1 MDKAHKQTDEKLAKM
16 ERHLSKIY
24 SRTSDELIAKADE
37 HLKDFL
43 AEDTKRAKWVAEGRI
58 SRRQYIEW
66 RKKEFLKRRKMVTMF
81 EQSAEQLA
89 KVNQT
94 ATAYINGEIPE
105 VYALNINATNEGIS
119 HSVSGYSFDLVDAET
134 VRLLATDDSSLL
146 PKKDIDIPKDI
157 RWNTRKMNAE
167 VLQGILQ
174 GETMGEIAKRMSK
187 VVGMNETAAIRN
199 ARTMVTSAECR
210 GRMEGF
216 RKAEESGIILKKR
229 WIATHDGRTRDWH
242 SELNGVEAD
251 TDKPFVNSIG
261 EIMYPGDPSA
271 HPANVYNCRCTI
283 AGVVKGF
290 GKKQSIGLPN
300 EEVKKPLVVQELASK
315 TEQIEKQ
322 KKQKP
327 SISAKPIKTDY
338 TMRELEGK
346 SRKELEKIA
355 CEVARKNASNVLG
368 GKITEEEAVRRF
380 NLLVGSNSTPQLR
393 KYINK
398 YGKGKK

>member
-16 ERHLSKIY
+16 EKHLSEIY
-24 SRTSDELIAKADE
+24 SRASDELVAKADE

-43 AEDTKRAKWVAEGRI
+43 AEDAKRAKWVAEGRI
-58 SRRQYIEW
+58 TRRQYIEW

-105 VYALNINATNEGIS
+105 VYALNINATNEGIA
-119 HSVSGYSFDLVDAET
+119 HSVSGYSFDLFDAET

-146 PKKDIDIPKDI
+146 PQKEINIPKDI

-174 GETMGEIAKRMSK
+174 GETMQEIAQRMSN

-199 ARTMVTSAECR
+199 ARTMVTGAECR

-242 SELNGVEAD
+242 SELNGVEVD
-251 TDKPFVNSIG
+251 PDEPFVNSVG

-283 AGVVKGF
+283 ASRVVGF
-290 GKKQSIGLPN
+290 KK
-300 EEVKKPLVVQELASK
+300 VSK
-315 TEQIEKQ
+315 
-322 KKQKP
+322 
-327 SISAKPIKTDY
+327 
-338 TMRELEGK
+338 
-346 SRKELEKIA
+346 
-355 CEVARKNASNVLG
+355 
-368 GKITEEEAVRRF
+368 
-380 NLLVGSNSTPQLR
+380 
-393 KYINK
+393 
-398 YGKGKK
+398 

>member
-16 ERHLSKIY
+16 EKHLSKIY
-24 SRTSDELIAKADE
+24 SRTSDELVTKADE

-105 VYALNINATNEGIS
+105 VYALNINATNEGIA
-119 HSVSGYSFDLVDAET
+119 HTVSGYSFDLVDAET

-146 PKKDIDIPKDI
+146 PQKEIDIPKDI

-174 GETMGEIAKRMSK
+174 GETMQEIAQRMSN

-199 ARTMVTSAECR
+199 ARTMVTGAECR

-242 SELNGVEAD
+242 SELNGVEVD
-251 TDKPFVNSIG
+251 PDEPFVNSVG

-271 HPANVYNCRCTI
+271 HSANVYNCRCTI
-283 AGVVKGF
+283 ASRVVGF
-290 GKKQSIGLPN
+290 RK
-300 EEVKKPLVVQELASK
+300 VSK
-315 TEQIEKQ
+315 
-322 KKQKP
+322 
-327 SISAKPIKTDY
+327 
-338 TMRELEGK
+338 
-346 SRKELEKIA
+346 
-355 CEVARKNASNVLG
+355 
-368 GKITEEEAVRRF
+368 
-380 NLLVGSNSTPQLR
+380 
-393 KYINK
+393 
-398 YGKGKK
+398 

>member
-16 ERHLSKIY
+16 EKHLSKIY
-24 SRTSDELIAKADE
+24 SRTSDELVTKADE

-146 PKKDIDIPKDI
+146 PQKEIDIPKDI

-199 ARTMVTSAECR
+199 ARTMVTGAECR

-251 TDKPFVNSIG
+251 TDKPFVNSVG

-283 AGVVKGF
+283 ASRVIGF
-290 GKKQSIGLPN
+290 KK
-300 EEVKKPLVVQELASK
+300 VSK
-315 TEQIEKQ
+315 
-322 KKQKP
+322 
-327 SISAKPIKTDY
+327 
-338 TMRELEGK
+338 
-346 SRKELEKIA
+346 
-355 CEVARKNASNVLG
+355 
-368 GKITEEEAVRRF
+368 
-380 NLLVGSNSTPQLR
+380 
-393 KYINK
+393 
-398 YGKGKK
+398 

>member
-16 ERHLSKIY
+16 EKHLSKIY
-24 SRTSDELIAKADE
+24 SRTSDELVAKADE

-105 VYALNINATNEGIS
+105 VYALNINATNEGIA

-251 TDKPFVNSIG
+251 TDKPFVNSVG

-283 AGVVKGF
+283 ASRVIGF
-290 GKKQSIGLPN
+290 KK
-300 EEVKKPLVVQELASK
+300 VSK
-315 TEQIEKQ
+315 
-322 KKQKP
+322 
-327 SISAKPIKTDY
+327 
-338 TMRELEGK
+338 
-346 SRKELEKIA
+346 
-355 CEVARKNASNVLG
+355 
-368 GKITEEEAVRRF
+368 
-380 NLLVGSNSTPQLR
+380 
-393 KYINK
+393 
-398 YGKGKK
+398 